1 MKSFYSFFSEA
12 RKTAASERARK
23 LGLKGD
29 GRGGWV
35 NSQGK
40 LVARTQ
46 GGDLVFTDK
55 KKPGTQEQPTSR
67 PRAQSTPEPQQRT
80 PETPDTGEGKSK
92 EGETLTM
99 VFGRFNPPTI
109 GHKKVL
115 DAAAKVAGDGD
126 MVVYPSRSQDP
137 KKNPLSPDAKVEL
150 MKMMFPEH
158 EDAIVDNDEVKTI
171 FDALRIAD
179 EKGYSNVNIIVGSD
193 RAAEFE
199 SLAQKYN
206 GELYNFDEIEVIS
219 AGERDEAESGVKG
232 MSASKMRKAASEGD
246 IEAFSAGMPDHLD
259 DKDIKKIM
267 SKVRSGMQMESKLW
281 EIAPRFDWKN
291 LRENYVSG
299 NIFRLDSIVESLKT
313 GLIGRVI
320 RRGANHIICVTEDNI
335 MFKSWVRDLNEY
347 TERKMERKERVLGKP
362 NTLTGTDGYFK
373 YAADMTPGFEKG
385 DKKNLQPGGKPYKG
399 PRSNIKEF
407 INKYRKKK
415 G

>member
-1 MKSFYSFFSEA
+1 MKSFFNFFSEA
-12 RKTAASERARK
+12 RKTATSEKARK
-23 LGLKGD
+23 LGLSSD
-29 GRGGWV
+29 GKGGWT
-35 NSQGK
+35 NAQGD
-40 LVARTQ
+40 LVARTLN
-46 GGDLVFTDK
+46 GELVFTDK
-55 KKPGTQEQPTSR
+55 KRPKPQERPTSA
-67 PRAQSTPEPQQRT
+67 PKAQAQAPAPTPTSQA
-80 PETPDTGEGKSK
+80 PEEGGGDK
-92 EGETLTM
+92 EGQTLTM

-137 KKNPLSPDAKVEL
+137 KKNPLPPDAKAEL
-150 MKMMFPEH
+150 MKMMFPDH
-158 EDAIVDNDEVKTI
+158 EDAIVNNDDVKTI
-171 FDALRIAD
+171 FDALRIAN
-179 EKGYSNVNIIVGSD
+179 EEGYSNVNIIVGSD

-206 GELYNFDEIEVIS
+206 GELYNFDEINVIS

-232 MSASKMRKAASEGD
+232 MSASKMRKAAAEGD
-246 IEAFSAGMPDHLD
+246 VNAFSAGMPDHLD

-299 NIFRLDSIVESLKT
+299 KIFRLDSIVESLKT

-347 TERKMERKERVLGKP
+347 TEKKMSRRERLPGKP
-362 NTLTGTDGYFK
+362 NTLIGTDGYRK
-373 YAADMTPGFEKG
+373 NVEDKVPGSK
-385 DKKNLQPGGKPYKG
+385 YKG
-399 PRSNIKEF
+399 SNIKEF